1 MPERRS
7 LVRFAWLSVAAAL
20 VTMGMKTVAYLVT
33 GSVGLL
39 SDALESSVNLVAA
52 IVAVI
57 AIRVAERPPDADHA
71 FGHAKAEYFSAGV
84 EGGMIFVAALGIF
97 WTSID
102 RLLHPTEL
110 SELGL
115 GLAVSTAAALVNLG
129 VAVVLLRAG
138 RAERSI
144 TLEAD
149 GRHLLTD
156 VWTSA
161 GVLVGVGLVALT
173 GWERL
178 DPIVALAVGVNIL
191 WTGFGLLRRSASG
204 LMDAAIED
212 VQLSEV
218 AAILAGHE
226 AADVQFHALRTRQ
239 AGRRSFV
246 SFHLLVPGAWTVQR
260 GHDLA
265 EVVEQEIRDTVPGST
280 VFVHLEPLE
289 DPRSFADESL
299 DRLRTPDPE
308 GWPAGDI

>member
-57 AIRVAERPPDADHA
+57 AIRVSERPADDEHT

-84 EGGMIFVAALGIF
+84 EGGMIFIAALGIF

-102 RLLHPTEL
+102 RLLNPTEL
-110 SELGL
+110 SSLGI
-115 GLAVSTAAALVNLG
+115 GLAVSTGAALVNLG
-129 VAVVLLRAG
+129 VALVLLRAG
-138 RAERSI
+138 KAERSI

-173 GWERL
+173 GWESL
-178 DPIVALAVGVNIL
+178 DPVVALLVGVNIL

-204 LMDAAIED
+204 LMDASLDEAELSAI
-212 VQLSEV
+212 S
-218 AAILAGHE
+218 AILATHE
-226 AADVQFHALRTRQ
+226 AIDVQFHALRTRQ

-265 EVVEQEIRDTVPGST
+265 EIVEEEIRQKVPGAM
-280 VFVHLEPLE
+280 VFVHVEPLE
-289 DPRSFADESL
+289 DPRSFADEDL
-299 DRLRTPDPE
+299 DRLRTPPHQ
-308 GWPAGDI
+308 GPT

>member
-1 MPERRS
+1 MAATRS
-7 LVRFAWLSVAAAL
+7 LVRYAWLSVAAAL
-20 VTMGMKTVAYLVT
+20 VTMGMKALAYLVT

-52 IVAVI
+52 LVAVI
-57 AIRVAERPPDADHA
+57 AIRIAERPADEEHA

-84 EGGMIFVAALGIF
+84 EGGMIFVAALAIF

-102 RLLHPTEL
+102 RLLNPVEL
-110 SELGL
+110 SSLGI
-115 GLAVSTAAALVNLG
+115 GLVVSTAAALVNLG
-129 VAVVLLRAG
+129 VALVLLRAG

-156 VWTSA
+156 VWTSG

-173 GWERL
+173 GWEQL
-178 DPIVALAVGVNIL
+178 DPIVGLLVGVNIL

-204 LMDAAIED
+204 LMDTALDEAERRTIGD
-212 VQLSEV
+212 
-218 AAILAGHE
+218 ILAAHE
-226 AADVQFHALRTRQ
+226 APDVQFHALRTRQ

-265 EVVEQEIRDTVPGST
+265 EELEDEIRRAVPGSV
-280 VFVHLEPLE
+280 VFVHVEPLE
-289 DPRSFADESL
+289 DPRSFADEDL
-299 DRLRTPDPE
+299 DRLRTPPHR
-308 GWPAGDI
+308 GPT